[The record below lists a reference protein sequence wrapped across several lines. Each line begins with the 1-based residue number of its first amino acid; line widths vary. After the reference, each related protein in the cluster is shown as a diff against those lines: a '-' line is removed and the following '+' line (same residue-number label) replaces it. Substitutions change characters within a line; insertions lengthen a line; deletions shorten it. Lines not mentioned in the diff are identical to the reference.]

1 MKNSLRNIEDH
12 KLYIKKHGQDKYNK
26 YINSE
31 LSKLKLS
38 NSFYNTVAKNGKG
51 IVFGLKDNYV
61 NKDMISTAST
71 NILKKY
77 NSPFSSDVS
86 ELLCNQK
93 LCNFIRTNMDELAMG
108 GLGIFSN
115 IGIVPNALND
125 KYISAGSSSG
135 SAYLVSK
142 NILPFAIGSDTGDSV
157 IKPAAYNK
165 VIGFKPTWGLV
176 SRYGLMDFS
185 PSFDHVAWFTNSV
198 KDTAYIADIL
208 IKNTNNEQT
217 NIKSKEKS
225 YLKNID
231 NKINFKILV
240 FKNIDKI
247 LTNKKIL
254 NNYNDS
260 VKNLIS
266 LGYKVKEI
274 EFNINL
280 LESIP
285 FIYLIITNA
294 ESLSS
299 NFNLTGINFGKRNK
313 GKDYKEITLNSRDFG
328 KEARRRFL
336 LGEFVMSGENME
348 NIFLNAKKLRSL
360 FIKEFNRVMKS
371 SDILLLPTIN
381 TKPEK
386 ISDVLRSKKNSF
398 SYNDSLNQIANIT
411 GSPSLSLP
419 NGSIEDNLSSSI
431 TLISKPFEDQ
441 KILNLAKILE
451 GLSNE

>member
-1 MKNSLRNIEDH
+1 MKNSLKNIEDH
-12 KLYIKKHGQDKYNK
+12 KLYIKKFGQDKYNK
-26 YINSE
+26 YINGE
-31 LSKLKLS
+31 LLKLKSS
-38 NSFYNTVAKNGKG
+38 NSYYNTIDKNSKG
-51 IVFGLKDNYV
+51 IAFGLKDNYV
-61 NKDMISTAST
+61 NDNTNNTAST

-77 NSPFSSDVS
+77 KSPFSSDVS
-86 ELLCNQK
+86 KLLCDK
-93 LCNFIRTNMDELAMG
+93 KYCNFVRTNMDELAMG

-125 KYISAGSSSG
+125 NYISAGSSSG

-142 NILPFAIGSDTGDSV
+142 QILPFSIGSDTGDSV

-198 KDTAYIADIL
+198 NDTAYIADIL
-208 IKNTNNEQT
+208 VNKTNNEQT
-217 NIKSKEKS
+217 NIESKETS

-231 NKINFKILV
+231 NKINFKIVVL
-240 FKNIDKI
+240 KNIDKI
-247 LTNKKIL
+247 LSDKKIL
-254 NNYNDS
+254 DNYNNS
-260 VKNLIS
+260 IKNLVS
-266 LGYKVKEI
+266 QGYKIKEI
-274 EFNINL
+274 NFDVNL

-285 FIYLIITNA
+285 FIYSIITNA

-299 NFNLTGINFGKRNK
+299 NSNLTGISFGKRNK
-313 GKDYKEITLNSRDFG
+313 GDDYKEIILNSRDFG
-328 KEARRRFL
+328 KEARKRFL
-336 LGEFVMSGENME
+336 IGEFVMHGDNME
-348 NIFLNAKKLRSL
+348 NIFLNAKKLRNL
-360 FIKEFNRVMKS
+360 FIKEFNRVMKLN
-371 SDILLLPTIN
+371 DILLIPTITN
-381 TKPEK
+381 KPEK
-386 ISDVLRSKKNSF
+386 ISDVLKNKKNNF

-419 NGSIEDNLSSSI
+419 NGDIGDNLSSSV

-451 GLSNE
+451 RWDNE